1 MTDCPGC
8 FAAEQNR
15 LSGLIYADC
24 LSCAAR
30 SLAKSHAYFDAVR
43 SETITPAYRDVLQ
56 LIFGEQ
62 WRDGHAAAKA
72 WSAKLAGVKA

>member
-1 MTDCPGC
+1 MNDCPGC
-8 FAAEQNR
+8 FQAEMNP

-56 LIFGEQ
+56 LVFGPE
-62 WRDGHAAAKA
+62 WKAGHAAAKA
-72 WSAKLAGVKA
+72 WAERGIK